1 MKIRF
6 SLICRSDK
14 RHMYNLAKSSTSIT
28 EIEAHLEKTNSRDCV
43 PGGTIDEPRLKDSRE
58 DAQVKG
64 CYLKQRETSMLGR
77 IYCRRPVN
85 NRREW
90 ISKAVAFAVRS
101 DRSSECLYSYVSD
114 AMVVQ
119 SRVPKFLLFRN
130 DCNNV
135 GTKIWGIWRVRRI
148 WEVLI
153 GSIWQ
158 INGFK

>member
-101 DRSSECLYSYVSD
+101 DLASAFILMSATRWSYRVEYRSSCCFVMTVIMLGL
-114 AMVVQ
+114 
-119 SRVPKFLLFRN
+119 KFGEF
-130 DCNNV
+130 
-135 GTKIWGIWRVRRI
+135 G
-148 WEVLI
+148 
-153 GSIWQ
+153 
-158 INGFK
+158 GFEEFGKYW